1 MKKIICAITFVF
13 VGSASAY
20 YINGEN
26 ATLEKCS
33 YEQYGNKYGY
43 VGTYKGTSGTIYR
56 VFFEHRNGCEY

>member
-1 MKKIICAITFVF
+1 MKKAIYAIIFVF

-43 VGTYKGTSGTIYR
+43 VGTYKGTSGTTYR
-56 VFFEHRNGCEY
+56 VFFENRNDCEY